1 MHEVRGFVLIVGGL
15 LALAGCSE
23 TGFQDSLGVGKT
35 APDESQVR
43 INQALSIPPD
53 LRLAAPS
60 SKTVEPGTPNKVA
73 TYQSQP
79 VTYAPV
85 EADTYVAEEPSTTA
99 STAPAEPA
107 KTAEAAATA
116 TTTATTITPAEPEK
130 PKTLDDSYA
139 KYGISKTY
147 ANGKPK
153 PEGVL
158 IDELRKAQTAEK
170 RAKDPSYGTIWNMGD
185 VFSDD

>member
-1 MHEVRGFVLIVGGL
+1 MRDTRGSILIVAAL

-23 TGFQDSLGVGKT
+23 TGLQDSLGVGKS
-35 APDESQVR
+35 APDEGQVR

-53 LRLAAPS
+53 LRLPAPS
-60 SKTVEPGTPNKVA
+60 SKTVEDGTLNQVA
-73 TYQSQP
+73 TYKPQP
-79 VTYAPV
+79 VAPEPV
-85 EADTYVAEEPSTTA
+85 EAETYSAEEPVTTA
-99 STAPAEPA
+99 STAPTEPV

-116 TTTATTITPAEPEK
+116 TTTTSAEP
-130 PKTLDDSYA
+130 PQAKTIDDAYA

-158 IDELRKAQTAEK
+158 NEELRKAQLAEK
-170 RAKDPSYGTIWNMGD
+170 RANDPSYGTIWNMGD

>member
-1 MHEVRGFVLIVGGL
+1 MHEARGSILIVAGL

-23 TGFQDSLGVGKT
+23 TGLQDSLGVGKT
-35 APDESQVR
+35 APDEGQVR

-53 LRLAAPS
+53 LRLPAPS
-60 SKTVEPGTPNKVA
+60 SKTVEPGTPNKVV

-85 EADTYVAEEPSTTA
+85 EADNYVAEEPATTA
-99 STAPAEPA
+99 STAPAAPAEPV

-116 TTTATTITPAEPEK
+116 TTTTAVQPEK
-130 PKTLDDSYA
+130 PKTIDDSYA

-158 IDELRKAQTAEK
+158 HDELRKAQLAEK
-170 RAKDPSYGTIWNMGD
+170 RANDPSYGTIWNMGD